1 MREVF
6 RKDVTQLFIQRQ
18 YFRFANRFHNSKAML
33 KREEIFYLGT
43 VQTTSALGGK
53 PNSDIV
59 TDEVDHDVDGRDGDD
74 DDDDVDGRRRQSR
87 ENI

>member
-6 RKDVTQLFIQRQ
+6 RKDVTQLFIQHQ
-18 YFRFANRFHNSKAML
+18 YFRFANRFHNSKAMF

-43 VQTTSALGGK
+43 VQTTSALGRK

-59 TDEVDHDVDGRDGDD
+59 TDEVD
-74 DDDDVDGRRRQSR
+74 DDVDGSDGVKYIVDR
-87 ENI
+87 

>member
-6 RKDVTQLFIQRQ
+6 RKDVTQLFIQHQ
-18 YFRFANRFHNSKAML
+18 YFRFANRLLSYVEKGGNFLSWN
-33 KREEIFYLGT
+33 RE
-43 VQTTSALGGK
+43 SALGGK

-59 TDEVDHDVDGRDGDD
+59 TDEVDHDVDGSDGVDD
-74 DDDDVDGRRRQSR
+74 VDDVDGRKRQSR

>member
-1 MREVF
+1 
-6 RKDVTQLFIQRQ
+6 
-18 YFRFANRFHNSKAML
+18 ML

-43 VQTTSALGGK
+43 MQTTSALGEK

>member
-1 MREVF
+1 M
-6 RKDVTQLFIQRQ
+6 
-18 YFRFANRFHNSKAML
+18 
-33 KREEIFYLGT
+33 
-43 VQTTSALGGK
+43 QTTSALGEK

-59 TDEVDHDVDGRDGDD
+59 TDEVDHDVDESDGVDDDDDVDGRDGDD

>member
-6 RKDVTQLFIQRQ
+6 RKDVTQLFIQHQ
-18 YFRFANRFHNSKAML
+18 YFRFANRFHNSKAMF

-43 VQTTSALGGK
+43 VQTASALGGK

-59 TDEVDHDVDGRDGDD
+59 TDEVD
-74 DDDDVDGRRRQSR
+74 DDVDGSDGVKYIVDR
-87 ENI
+87 